1 MVAVPKPKNT
11 VEALIDRWWEQQ
23 EEAPRPHL
31 GASLL
36 GHPCERWL
44 WLSFR
49 WAVREQFSGR
59 MLRLFN
65 RGQREE
71 SAIVDNLK
79 RIGIDIHS
87 TCEDINGQVF
97 IDLGCH
103 CGGSLDGII
112 ESGVPE
118 APKTRHVAEFKTHN
132 LKSFTELKDKG
143 VFEAKRRHWCQ
154 MQCYMHGTG
163 IARTLYVAVCKDN
176 DEMYTERV
184 EYNPQAAKDIIERGH
199 RIALMERMPAP
210 LGENPS
216 WYQCKMCPAW
226 RFCFETHCIEPRCV
240 SCRTCAHVTPRPDGT
255 WTCDCPAGPE
265 RGKMQNVEEQRTG
278 CVFHVL
284 HPDLV
289 PWPMVG
295 QAENGKAAIYE
306 IDGQRVWN
314 GGPTSSVLSE
324 DLLRGI
330 RTPEE
335 EAEIPF

>member
-11 VEALIDRWWEQQ
+11 VATLIDQWWEQQ

-49 WAVREQFSGR
+49 WAVRERFSGR

-71 SAIVDNLK
+71 GSIVENL
-79 RIGIDIHS
+79 RRVGIEIHS
-87 TCEDINGQVF
+87 TCMDSDGQSFV
-97 IDLGCH
+97 DLGCH
-103 CGGSLDGII
+103 VGGSLDGII

-118 APKTRHVAEFKTHN
+118 APKARHVAEFKTHN
-132 LKSFTELKDKG
+132 LKSFTELKKDG

-163 IARTLYVAVCKDN
+163 IARALYVAVCKDN

-184 EYNPQAAKDIIERGH
+184 EYNPQAAEDIIDRGH
-199 RIALMERMPAP
+199 RIAITERMPAP
-210 LGENPS
+210 LSENPS

-226 RFCFETHCIEPRCV
+226 SFCFETRRIEPRCV
-240 SCRTCAHVTPRPDGT
+240 SCRSCAHVTPRQDGT
-255 WTCDCPAGPE
+255 WMCELFNNATLRVD
-265 RGKMQNVEEQRTG
+265 EQLDG
-278 CVFHVL
+278 CTSHAL

-289 PWPMVG
+289 PWPMLGADESGWNAV
-295 QAENGKAAIYE
+295 YE
-306 IDGQRVWN
+306 VDGQRIIN
-314 GGPTSSVLSE
+314 GGNGVLSRA
-324 DLLRGI
+324 LLEGKRE
-330 RTPEE
+330 PEPRVE
-335 EAEIPF
+335 VPF